1 MAPQVGPRLPF
12 GPLIRLSRV
21 EEAVTERVFLF
32 NSDVDATQPCPA
44 LAFSEATG
52 CSRRAYHRWQT
63 EGIPLS
69 SAEQACDRLG
79 LHPCEVWGDEWIVA
93 VLGEIP
99 A

>member
-1 MAPQVGPRLPF
+1 MTAGPRLPF
-12 GPLIRLSRV
+12 GPLVRLSRV
-21 EEAVTERVFLF
+21 EEAVTTFAFGYNPETECDL
-32 NSDVDATQPCPA
+32 PCPA
-44 LAFSEATG
+44 RAFSEATG
-52 CSRRAYHRWQT
+52 FSRRAYARWQV

-93 VLGEIP
+93 VLGEMP